1 MQKCLTKGKV
11 YGNICKL
18 SQMRRCKYMEKQMEK
33 TWKKFWKGIDKA
45 DVIWYDIQAVARDG
59 AEKEF
64 EKT

>member
-33 TWKKFWKGIDKA
+33 NLKK
-45 DVIWYDIQAVARDG
+45 VL
-59 AEKEF
+59 EKVLT
-64 EKT
+64 KLM